1 MKNVCKERLNVEQ
14 KTQLAVAVLLAAAIV
29 IAALILVNSW

>member
-1 MKNVCKERLNVEQ
+1 MKNVCEERLNVEQ
-14 KTQLAVAVLLAAAIV
+14 KTLLAVAVLLAAAIV